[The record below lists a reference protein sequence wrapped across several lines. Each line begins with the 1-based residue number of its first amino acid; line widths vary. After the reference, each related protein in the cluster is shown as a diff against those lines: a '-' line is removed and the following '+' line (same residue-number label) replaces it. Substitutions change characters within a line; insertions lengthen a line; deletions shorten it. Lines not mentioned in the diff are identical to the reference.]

1 MANRRTQ
8 GAVIGVLWLIA
19 LVVLVA
25 ALLFFENTPYA
36 YRSGGF
42 PNLPLYGALTWW
54 FFFVIPLIGATW
66 GFFNDWRGDRELHE

>member
-19 LVVLVA
+19 FVVLVA
-25 ALLFFENTPYA
+25 TLLFFENTPYSR
-36 YRSGGF
+36 RSGF

-54 FFFVIPLIGATW
+54 FFLVIPLIGATW
-66 GFFNDWRGDRELHE
+66 GFFNDWRGDRERHE